1 MPNVAALMVLS
12 LAGSPLPSILFAG
25 APQKK
30 SLIDLATQSFP
41 GMVFWVLVLLVVFSV
56 MCWYII
62 GYKYFYLRRA
72 RSGSDAFLETFWKSR
87 RLDAVYK
94 AAKEMPHS
102 PTATVFIAGYV
113 ELSKLQS
120 GIAPVP
126 EAEANAGAGAPM
138 GAMHDRLG
146 DLESVERAM
155 RRAQTEEVT
164 KLERMSAF
172 LATTGSAAPFVGLF
186 GTVWGIMTSF
196 RDITATGSASV
207 TVVAP
212 GIAEAL
218 IATAIGLMAAIPA
231 VVAYNL
237 FVQRIRVLASA
248 METFSSDFLNI
259 IKRHVLK

>member
-1 MPNVAALMVLS
+1 MMDPTLAHAALAAAP
-12 LAGSPLPSILFAG
+12 AGSTPE
-25 APQKK
+25 KK
-30 SLIDLATQSFP
+30 TLIELATQSFP
-41 GMVFWVLVLLVVFSV
+41 GVVFWVLVLLVGFSV
-56 MCWYII
+56 VCWYII
-62 GYKYFYLRRA
+62 GYKYFFLRRA
-72 RSGSDAFLETFWKSR
+72 KRGSDRFLDTFWTSR

-102 PTATVFIAGYV
+102 PTATVFAAGYV
-113 ELSKLQS
+113 ELSKLQTS
-120 GIAPVP
+120 TAIPDAASKEEV
-126 EAEANAGAGAPM
+126 EAAAAAS

-164 KLERMSAF
+164 KLERMAAF

-231 VVAYNL
+231 VIAYNL
-237 FVQRIRVLASA
+237 FVQRIKVLASA